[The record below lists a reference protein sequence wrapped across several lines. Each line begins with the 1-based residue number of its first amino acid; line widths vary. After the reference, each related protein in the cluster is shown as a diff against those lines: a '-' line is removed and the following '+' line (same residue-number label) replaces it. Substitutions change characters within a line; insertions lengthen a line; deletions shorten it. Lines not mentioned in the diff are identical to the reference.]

1 MDGWSI
7 ALVALAAYVAVISL
21 VRLMIGH
28 RRRLIAE
35 LRSQFDAGRQRRAAE
50 SGGERQRAA

>member
-7 ALVALAAYVAVISL
+7 ALLALAAYLAVLSL
-21 VRLMIGH
+21 VRLMIDH

-35 LRSQFDAGRQRRAAE
+35 LRAKFEAGRQRKGPA
-50 SGGERQRAA
+50 SERQKAA

>member
-21 VRLMIGH
+21 VRLMIGY

-35 LRSQFDAGRQRRAAE
+35 LRSQFDAGRQRRATE
-50 SGGERQRAA
+50 SGSERHRAA